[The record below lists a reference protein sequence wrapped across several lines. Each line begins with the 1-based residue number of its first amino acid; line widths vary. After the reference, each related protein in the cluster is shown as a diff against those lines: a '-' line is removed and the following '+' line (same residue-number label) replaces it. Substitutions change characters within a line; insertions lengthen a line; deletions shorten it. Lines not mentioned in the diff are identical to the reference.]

1 MTLEEGLIA
10 HLKATPAVFALLG
23 NRIYHERAP
32 ENVVLPALIYQRTG
46 TNRDLT
52 LEGPSSLTTVTLG
65 LDILGSTSAE
75 LSAAKLAVIAAVDG
89 VTGNVGGVTVFFMR
103 YSSAADASVFDED
116 GEHRIA
122 SLDIEAMLNE
132 G

>member
-1 MTLEEGLIA
+1 MTFEEGLIA
-10 HLKATPAVFALLG
+10 HLKANTPVFALIG

-32 ENVVLPALIYQRTG
+32 ENVPYPALIYQRTG
-46 TNRDLT
+46 TTRDLT

-65 LDILGSTSAE
+65 LDILGETSAQ
-75 LSAAKLAVIAAVDG
+75 LRDAKLAVIAALDG
-89 VTGNVGGVTVFFMR
+89 VTGNLGGVTVFYVR

-116 GEHRIA
+116 RDYRIA